1 VNPQKEATVAEKF
14 FECEYSPEEG
24 FSLHIRKP
32 AFRAFSPEARGHVLE
47 ARKETLLALRSIVD
61 AALERLEEK
70 EGAGRRR
77 RRRIQVE

>member
-1 VNPQKEATVAEKF
+1 MAEKF

-32 AFRAFSPEARGHVLE
+32 AFRAFSPEARGHLLE
-47 ARKETLLALRSIVD
+47 ARRETLLALRSIVD

-70 EGAGRRR
+70 EGTRSRR
-77 RRRIQVE
+77 RRRIEVE